1 MKYSQQIT
9 LKHLLIENKKCIG
22 LQFYS
27 NKVINALIKE
37 LNGITWDEE
46 FNMYYMPNNKVNL
59 DAIYN
64 LFRGVAWINSKY
76 FFHRYSNSS

>member
-59 DAIYN
+59 DKIS
-64 LFRGVAWINSKY
+64 VVE
-76 FFHRYSNSS
+76 